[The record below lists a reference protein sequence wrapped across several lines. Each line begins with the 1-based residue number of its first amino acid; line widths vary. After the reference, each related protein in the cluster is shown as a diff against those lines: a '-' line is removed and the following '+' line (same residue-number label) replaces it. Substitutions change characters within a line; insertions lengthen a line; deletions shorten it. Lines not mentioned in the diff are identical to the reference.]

1 MVKKMNII
9 STIVGS
15 FPTKSYKP
23 QSFNERLIH
32 RLGLFDS
39 YRQSIENCVES
50 FVRNDVNI
58 ICDGQVREDMV
69 KIFTDKIN
77 GFRNIDNTSHIKGK
91 ITPAA
96 HPISVKDLQIAFRK
110 AKSLDSKFKL
120 NAPLNEI
127 YTNDAK
133 GVKGI
138 ITGPTTIIHSSIID
152 RFYNTKVS
160 AIYDVAKALTIEARA
175 LEKAGACA
183 IQIDE
188 PFISTGAEDICVSK
202 KAVEIIS
209 SNINIPVILHVC
221 GDLTDVLGDLLD
233 FNVDILDLE
242 FAGMAD
248 NIKTLKHE
256 WDDTYDKQIGI
267 GCINTRSEDVDST
280 EVVRK
285 TVKDVTDIIEKDEI
299 IIDPDCGMRMLPLE
313 VADKKLGVINKIKEE
328 GI

>member
-1 MVKKMNII
+1 MNII

-32 RLGLFDS
+32 HLGLFDS
-39 YRQSIENCVES
+39 YKQSIENCVES

-77 GFRNIDNTSHIKGK
+77 GFRNIDNTSYIKGK

-96 HPISVKDLQIAFRK
+96 HPISVKDLQIAFKK

-127 YTNDAK
+127 YSNEAK

-138 ITGPTTIIHSSIID
+138 ITGPTTLIHSSVLD
-152 RFYNTKVS
+152 KFYKNRVS
-160 AIYDVAKALTIEARA
+160 AIYDVAKALTVEARE
-175 LEKAGACA
+175 LEKVGACA

-221 GDLTDVLGDLLD
+221 GDLTDVLGDLLE
-233 FNVDILDLE
+233 FNVEILDLE
-242 FAGMAD
+242 FAGMSD
-248 NIKTLKHE
+248 NIKTLKNE
-256 WDDTYDKQIGI
+256 WDSAYNKQIGI
-267 GCINTRSEDVDST
+267 GCINTRSEDVDKID
-280 EVVRK
+280 VVRK
-285 TVKDVTDIIEKDEI
+285 TVKDVTSIIEKDNI
-299 IIDPDCGMRMLPLE
+299 IIDPDCGMRTLPLE
-313 VADKKLGVINKIKEE
+313 VADEKLGVINKIKKE